1 MMKLVFNSTP
11 LIHLVK
17 AGLAW
22 MIDALE
28 GEKYTTPAVY
38 REVVII
44 GRERGFDDAPAIE
57 SMIKRGLIIVKEP
70 PKKFLEFL
78 MKNHES
84 IHRGE
89 AEVISLARELGAIA
103 IIDDPVAR
111 RVAEI
116 YGVRKEGAYTVI
128 MRMLLKG
135 EINRDQARE
144 SLQKLVV
151 SGWRCDVEFY
161 TRILRLVEES

>member
-1 MMKLVFNSTP
+1 MKFVFNSTP

-22 MIDALE
+22 MIEALE

-38 REVVII
+38 REVVTV
-44 GRERGFDDAPAIE
+44 GKERGFDDAPVIE
-57 SMIKRGLIIVKEP
+57 SMIEHGLIVKEP

-84 IHRGE
+84 VHMGE
-89 AEVISLARELGAIA
+89 AEVISLARELEAVA

-116 YGVRKEGAYTVI
+116 YGIKKEGAYTVI

-144 SLQKLVV
+144 SLQKLVI
-151 SGWRCDVEFY
+151 SGWRCDIEFY
-161 TRILRLVEES
+161 TQILRLVEES

>member
-1 MMKLVFNSTP
+1 MKFVFNSTP

-22 MIDALE
+22 MIEALE

-38 REVVII
+38 REVVTI
-44 GRERGFDDAPAIE
+44 GNERGFDDAPVIE
-57 SMIKRGLIIVKEP
+57 SMIKRGLITVKEP
-70 PKKFLEFL
+70 RNKFLEFI

-84 IHRGE
+84 IRIGE
-89 AEVISLARELGAIA
+89 AEVIGLAKELEAVA

-111 RVAEI
+111 RIAEI

-128 MRMLLKG
+128 MRMLLKS
-135 EINRDQARE
+135 EINKDQARE
-144 SLQKLVV
+144 SLQKLVI
-151 SGWRCDVEFY
+151 SGWRCDIEFY